1 MNKLYTIENLYADS
15 EIVAAE
21 LRIYLKGNEL
31 EKFQK
36 QPFYAELIKYLD
48 NIGKSEN
55 LPNIEIQNE
64 DKKRFWN
71 TDAKLEGDNKE
82 VKTVKVKLHGYKK
95 TLRQV
100 KKIKKEMKQLNKA
113 AKEFVELKEKL
124 F

>member
-1 MNKLYTIENLYADS
+1 MNKPYTIDKIYADT
-15 EIVAAE
+15 EIVETE
-21 LRIYLKGNEL
+21 LKICLKGSEW

-36 QPFYAELIKYLD
+36 QPIYAELIKYLD
-48 NIGKSEN
+48 NIEKTEN

-71 TDAKLEGDNKE
+71 ADAKLEGDNKE

-95 TLRQV
+95 ALRQV
-100 KKIKKEMKQLNKA
+100 KKIKREMKQLNKT
-113 AKEFVELKEKL
+113 AKEFAELKEKL